1 MSAQTKYGFRTQ
13 LGAAGG
19 IVDLAP
25 YAIDTF
31 INSEET
37 GKMLFGIGVVQGKNP
52 GQNIAVPTK
61 NSDVFEG
68 ITVNNRTTE
77 YDLEGHVNI
86 RKNASVG
93 VMRYG
98 RVYAR
103 VKTDAKPKYGEP
115 ALLITTGE
123 EAGYFTN
130 TADESNTVEI
140 NGRFLGEV
148 DDSTQ
153 IAIIE
158 LFNSAVPSKKA

>member
-1 MSAQTKYGFRTQ
+1 MGAQTRYGFHTP

-37 GKMLFGIGVVQGKNP
+37 GKLKFGLGVVQGKAP
-52 GQNIAVPTK
+52 GQNIAIPTADGK
-61 NSDVFEG
+61 FEG

-77 YDLEGHVNI
+77 YDLEGNLSI
-86 RKNASVG
+86 RKGASVG

-103 VKTDAKPKYGEP
+103 VAKDKKPKYGEP
-115 ALLITTGE
+115 ALLITSGD
-123 EAGYFTN
+123 EAGCFTN
-130 TADESNTVEI
+130 EAGENAVEI

-148 DDSTQ
+148 DVSSQ
-153 IAIIE
+153 IAVVE
-158 LFNSAVPSKKA
+158 LFNSAVPSKKE